1 MAEDNFLLGLK
12 IMDLLRKNNDD
23 KSEGLTQM
31 EICRRLKTQ
40 YNTIVERK
48 TINRHMDA
56 LLDYDN
62 YNGKHLECTIK
73 ERSDG
78 IETKTGFRYR
88 SDFSEGELKVLID
101 SVLSNKHIS
110 KRYSNELAEKIEA
123 SLGMSKG
130 LIKKLTKNIEFYD
143 EQYKPNN
150 PSFFYH
156 VEQICEAIEKKKDV
170 SIREYE
176 YDINKDDHKV
186 KRVYGPLRTLSPV
199 QLFMLE
205 QEYYMVALH
214 DRKYIKKRHKTDQGV
229 TESTAPIEERIEI
242 RIIRVSDLMEVN
254 ILEEKNNEAA
264 KIYKKMIPEMN
275 ASVMQEWFQY
285 MDEKRLRDYDYYA
298 PSIKKFVIPKF
309 FLNQVVSRFGKKI
322 RAEELEG
329 AFWNGRE
336 SRPLLLVTVKTTFW
350 ALQRFMNEHRGHM
363 YVLDP
368 IRINYN
374 LREEI
379 EKRIIEKQIRKSLM
393 ERGNLDTTTKQ
404 YFAHGYYHVRAT
416 EIDLSPLSAE
426 EKKQMKLLL
435 AKMLGDDRNVNRRI
449 SETVL

>member
-110 KRYSNELAEKIEA
+110 KRYSNELANKIEA

-143 EQYKPNN
+143 EQYKPSN
-150 PSFFYH
+150 PSFFYY
-156 VEQICEAIEKKKDV
+156 VEQICEAIENKKDV
-170 SIREYE
+170 SIRECK

-186 KRVYGPLRTLSPV
+186 KRVYGPLRVVSPV
-199 QLFMLE
+199 QVFMLE
-205 QEYYMVALH
+205 QEYYMVALF
-214 DRKYIKKRHKTDQGV
+214 DRKIIRKRHKTDQGV

-242 RIIRVSDLMEVN
+242 GVFRVSDLMEVD
-254 ILEEKNNEAA
+254 ILEEKNNDAA

-275 ASVMQEWFQY
+275 ASVMQEWSPY
-285 MDEKRLRDYDYYA
+285 MDEKLLRNDNYSA

-329 AFWNGRE
+329 AFWMG
-336 SRPLLLVTVKTTFW
+336 SWPLLLVTVKTTFW

-368 IRINYN
+368 IHMNYDPN
-374 LREEI
+374 EERET
-379 EKRIIEKQIRKSLM
+379 RIIEKQIRKSLM
-393 ERGNLDTTTKQ
+393 ERGNLDAITKQ
-404 YFAHGYYHVRAT
+404 YFAHGYYRVRAT
-416 EIDLSPLSAE
+416 EIDLSPLSDE

-435 AKMLGDDRNVNRRI
+435 AKMLGDDINVNRSI
-449 SETVL
+449 SKTVL